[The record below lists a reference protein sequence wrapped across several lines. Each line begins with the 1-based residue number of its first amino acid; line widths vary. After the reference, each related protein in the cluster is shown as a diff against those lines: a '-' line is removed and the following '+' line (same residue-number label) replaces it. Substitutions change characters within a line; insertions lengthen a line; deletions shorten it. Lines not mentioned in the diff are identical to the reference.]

1 MCVSAGREARMDRPK
16 AGAREMPES
25 GRGGSRSEAKEPVVF
40 RKYRRKTIGKKE
52 RERERK

>member
-1 MCVSAGREARMDRPK
+1 MSAGREARMDRPK